1 MSIAIVHRHRISH
14 RDGLWETKDCSD
26 SSDLAQ
32 SRTKSVNVSGPE
44 DDPFDI
50 SSNIRKNI
58 QTNEANSKVTTS
70 VDLSVSL
77 SDGMYVSLSVS
88 LSM

>member
-14 RDGLWETKDCSD
+14 RDGLRETKDCSD

-32 SRTKSVNVSGPE
+32 LRTISVNVLGHE
-44 DDPFDI
+44 DNPFDI

-70 VDLSVSL
+70 VDLSV
-77 SDGMYVSLSVS
+77 YVSLSVS